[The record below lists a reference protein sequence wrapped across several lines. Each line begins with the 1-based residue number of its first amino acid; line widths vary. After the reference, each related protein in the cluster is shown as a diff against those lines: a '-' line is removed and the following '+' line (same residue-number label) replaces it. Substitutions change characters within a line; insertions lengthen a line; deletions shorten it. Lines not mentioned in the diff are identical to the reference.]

1 MKKICLIIFIFFI
14 TFNFQSLTRADD
26 IRDFQ
31 IEGMSIG
38 DSALN
43 YFTESEIKKNKKN
56 WYRDKKFYGV
66 EIKAKSKKFDSLQ
79 FHFKTGDRKYIIQAV
94 GGLIFFKND
103 IKSCQAL
110 KKTVDNDIKDLFKNA
125 RISEEGKRKHTGD
138 KSGKSFTYDTYY
150 FLKNGN
156 VFTGCYDWSKKM
168 KYIDNFRLIANT
180 NEIDKWYSVAY

>member
-1 MKKICLIIFIFFI
+1 MKRFFFI
-14 TFNFQSLTRADD
+14 LILTFFFQFQIKADD

-38 DSALN
+38 DSALD
-43 YFTESEIKKNKKN
+43 YFSESEIKKNKKN

-110 KKTVDNDIKDLFKNA
+110 KKTIDNDIKDLFIKA
-125 RISEEGKRKHTGD
+125 RVSDKGKRKHTAD
-138 KSGKSFTYDTYY
+138 KSGKSFTTDTYY
-150 FLKNGN
+150 YVNNGN
-156 VFTGCYDWSKKM
+156 IFSGCYDWSKKM
-168 KYIDNFRLIANT
+168 KYTDNFRLIANT
-180 NEIDKWYSVAY
+180 NEINNWYGAAY